1 VQRIGDIAE
10 LEAAGRTTVR
20 IGDKAA
26 TVFSVDGEWFAYE
39 NRCPHAGGPVC
50 QGRILPRVMTDIEDG
65 GRVSEPYFSRDE
77 FHLVC
82 PWHGW
87 AFDLRSG
94 QSVTDPRRRL
104 RRFPVEVR
112 DDGLYSAG

>member
-1 VQRIGDIAE
+1 MQRIGDIAE
-10 LEAAGRTTVR
+10 LKAAGRTTVR
-20 IGDKAA
+20 LADRTA
-26 TVFSVDGEWFAYE
+26 TVFFVEGQWYAYE

-50 QGRILPRVMTDIEDG
+50 QGRILPRVRTDIEAG

-77 FHLVC
+77 FNLVC

-87 AFDLRSG
+87 EFDLRSG
-94 QSVTDPRRRL
+94 QSVTDSRRRL
-104 RRFPVEVR
+104 RKIPVEVR